1 MYLLSIFLS
10 FIGSSFAGLFGK
22 HIGSWGSARITTS
35 CLFLSFIISLLLFY
49 EVALSGSPVYL
60 VLISWIDTEILNVNW
75 GFMFDSLTVVMF
87 LVVTFISFL
96 VHLYS
101 MEYMSHDPHL
111 TRFMSYLSLFT
122 FFMLVLVSADNFV
135 QMFVG
140 WEGVGLC
147 SYLLINFWFTRIQAN
162 KAAIKAMLINRIG
175 DFSLVIGILILYVN
189 FKSVDYSS
197 IAVLIPFFKN
207 KSINLF
213 NFDVHML
220 SAVGL
225 FLFIGAVG
233 KSAQIG
239 LHSWLPDA
247 MEGPTPVSALIH
259 AATMVTAGVFI
270 IARTSFLYEYIF
282 GILEIII
289 VVGAL
294 TSFLA
299 SSIGLVQNDLK
310 RVIAYSTC
318 SQLGYMVFACG
329 LSNYSVG
336 IFHLTNHAF
345 FKALLFL
352 SAGSV
357 IHSINDEQD
366 MRKMGGLKN
375 MLPFTYVTMA
385 CGSLALIGFP
395 FLTGFYSKDLILEAA
410 YSKYSLSGYFSYFL
424 GTTGAFF
431 TAFYSA
437 RLISLTFLVRPN
449 GYKKIISYSMDSGFI
464 IKFVL
469 GLLAIPSVFI
479 GYYSKDML
487 VGVGT
492 SFFGNAVYTNP
503 SLFNAFDAEFIPLF
517 YKVLP
522 INCSLLGFISALYV
536 YSFLSEILF
545 FMKSLKLFQKI
556 YVFLNKKWFFDKIYN
571 EYFSQFFFKFGYT
584 ISYKFIDRGVFE
596 LLGPTGLSFGTLRLG
611 SILHKSQT
619 NSLYHITL
627 TVIFAI
633 TLLFFVE
640 SFRQIFTQS
649 ELFLNRLNE
658 YSSSLSYIFC
668 AVTDILGFDLLL
680 INFIAV
686 ILLVKNEQSKN

>member
-1 MYLLSIFLS
+1 
-10 FIGSSFAGLFGK
+10 
-22 HIGSWGSARITTS
+22 
-35 CLFLSFIISLLLFY
+35 
-49 EVALSGSPVYL
+49 
-60 VLISWIDTEILNVNW
+60 
-75 GFMFDSLTVVMF
+75 
-87 LVVTFISFL
+87 
-96 VHLYS
+96 
-101 MEYMSHDPHL
+101 
-111 TRFMSYLSLFT
+111 
-122 FFMLVLVSADNFV
+122 
-135 QMFVG
+135 
-140 WEGVGLC
+140 
-147 SYLLINFWFTRIQAN
+147 
-162 KAAIKAMLINRIG
+162 
-175 DFSLVIGILILYVN
+175 
-189 FKSVDYSS
+189 
-197 IAVLIPFFKN
+197 
-207 KSINLF
+207 
-213 NFDVHML
+213 
-220 SAVGL
+220 
-225 FLFIGAVG
+225 
-233 KSAQIG
+233 
-239 LHSWLPDA
+239 
-247 MEGPTPVSALIH
+247 
-259 AATMVTAGVFI
+259 
-270 IARTSFLYEYIF
+270 
-282 GILEIII
+282 
-289 VVGAL
+289 
-294 TSFLA
+294 
-299 SSIGLVQNDLK
+299 
-310 RVIAYSTC
+310 
-318 SQLGYMVFACG
+318 
-329 LSNYSVG
+329 
-336 IFHLTNHAF
+336 
-345 FKALLFL
+345 
-352 SAGSV
+352 
-357 IHSINDEQD
+357 
-366 MRKMGGLKN
+366 MGGLKN

>member
-1 MYLLSIFLS
+1 
-10 FIGSSFAGLFGK
+10 
-22 HIGSWGSARITTS
+22 
-35 CLFLSFIISLLLFY
+35 
-49 EVALSGSPVYL
+49 
-60 VLISWIDTEILNVNW
+60 
-75 GFMFDSLTVVMF
+75 
-87 LVVTFISFL
+87 
-96 VHLYS
+96 
-101 MEYMSHDPHL
+101 
-111 TRFMSYLSLFT
+111 
-122 FFMLVLVSADNFV
+122 
-135 QMFVG
+135 
-140 WEGVGLC
+140 
-147 SYLLINFWFTRIQAN
+147 
-162 KAAIKAMLINRIG
+162 
-175 DFSLVIGILILYVN
+175 
-189 FKSVDYSS
+189 
-197 IAVLIPFFKN
+197 
-207 KSINLF
+207 
-213 NFDVHML
+213 
-220 SAVGL
+220 
-225 FLFIGAVG
+225 
-233 KSAQIG
+233 
-239 LHSWLPDA
+239 
-247 MEGPTPVSALIH
+247 
-259 AATMVTAGVFI
+259 
-270 IARTSFLYEYIF
+270 
-282 GILEIII
+282 
-289 VVGAL
+289 
-294 TSFLA
+294 
-299 SSIGLVQNDLK
+299 
-310 RVIAYSTC
+310 
-318 SQLGYMVFACG
+318 
-329 LSNYSVG
+329 
-336 IFHLTNHAF
+336 
-345 FKALLFL
+345 
-352 SAGSV
+352 
-357 IHSINDEQD
+357 
-366 MRKMGGLKN
+366 
-375 MLPFTYVTMA
+375 
-385 CGSLALIGFP
+385 
-395 FLTGFYSKDLILEAA
+395 
-410 YSKYSLSGYFSYFL
+410 
-424 GTTGAFF
+424 
-431 TAFYSA
+431 
-437 RLISLTFLVRPN
+437 
-449 GYKKIISYSMDSGFI
+449 MDSGFI